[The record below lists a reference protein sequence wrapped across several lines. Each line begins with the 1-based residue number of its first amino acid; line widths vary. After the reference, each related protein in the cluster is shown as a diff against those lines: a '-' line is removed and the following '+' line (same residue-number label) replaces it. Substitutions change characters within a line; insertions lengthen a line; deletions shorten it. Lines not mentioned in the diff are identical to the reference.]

1 MQGEI
6 LWKEYLIKDVQVHN
20 VRGVKIIN
28 ASPHPIN
35 LGFEGEEE
43 IVILPPSG
51 FIVSA
56 TPHEELVSN
65 DGLVTKVTTRFLGND
80 EVRKDLKELRM
91 ITHKV
96 IVISSIIA
104 AQAYPGSVMAM
115 VPCKGFERVPPAE
128 KRMRHDKFTTF

>member
-56 TPHEELVSN
+56 TPHEEMVSE
-65 DGLVTKVTTRFLGND
+65 GELVTLVTTRFLGNK
-80 EVRKDLKELRM
+80 ETKHAFKELRM
-91 ITHKV
+91 ITPRV
-96 IVISSIIA
+96 IIISSIIA

>member
-1 MQGEI
+1 

-56 TPHEELVSN
+56 TPHEEMVSE
-65 DGLVTKVTTRFLGND
+65 GELVTLVTTRFLGNK
-80 EVRKDLKELRM
+80 ETKHAFKELRM
-91 ITHKV
+91 ITPRV
-96 IVISSIIA
+96 IIISSIIA